1 MHLMCSVLYKAILFS
16 DAYLLKAYTVAMTSK
31 IVLIYDK
38 ECPACNHY
46 CQFVRI
52 RESIGELELI
62 NARDTSDVMKSITAQ
77 GLDIDQGM
85 VLKLDNQLYYGADAI
100 HMLALISSRSGIFNR
115 FNYWLFKSKKRS
127 HLLYPVLRFFRNLLL
142 KALNKTKVNNLGVA
156 GNDKF

>member
-1 MHLMCSVLYKAILFS
+1 M
-16 DAYLLKAYTVAMTSK
+16 KAYTVDMTRK

-38 ECPACNHY
+38 ECPACNNY

-52 RESIGELELI
+52 RENIGDLELI

-77 GLDIDQGM
+77 GLDIDLGM

-100 HMLALISSRSGIFNR
+100 HMLALVSSRSGVFNR

-127 HLLYPVLRFFRNLLL
+127 HLLYPLLRFFRNLLL
-142 KALNKTKVNNLGVA
+142 KILNKTKVNNLGVA